1 MRHLARVLLAS
12 VFLCTISAAQAGEEE
27 FKRSREAVRVLDEI
41 MQAPDKRLPANM
53 LKDAAAVAVIPDVLK
68 AGFVIGGRHG
78 EGLIV
83 VKSPDGTWSNPSFVK
98 MGGGSIGFQAGVQS
112 TDVVLVFRST
122 RGVDSIVHGKF

>member
-1 MRHLARVLLAS
+1 MRHLARVLLACTAL
-12 VFLCTISAAQAGEEE
+12 LCTVSVAQAGEDE
-27 FKRSREAVRVLDEI
+27 FKRARESVRVLDEI

-78 EGLIV
+78 EGLVV

-98 MGGGSIGFQAGVQS
+98 MGGGSIGFQ
-112 TDVVLVFRST
+112 
-122 RGVDSIVHGKF
+122 